1 MSSKK
6 SDPQHLPSPERS
18 ETLISL
24 TEEPP
29 RSIRSLPQE
38 LVNEVLLSCHLHSD
52 SPHPPLSRLLAC
64 VMMEIKEL
72 YPDPAGRP
80 TVNEFLFRALEDY
93 VLGLHRQHRDTLR
106 TTLHFSEFYR

>member
-6 SDPQHLPSPERS
+6 SDPQTLSSPERS
-18 ETLISL
+18 EALFSF

-29 RSIRSLPQE
+29 KYIRSLPQE
-38 LVNEVLLSCHLHSD
+38 LVNEVLLSCYLHSD
-52 SPHPPLSRLLAC
+52 SPRPPLSRLLAG
-64 VMMEIKEL
+64 VVLELKEV

-80 TVNEFLFRALEDY
+80 TVNEFLFRVLEDY
-93 VLGLHRQHRDTLR
+93 VLTLHRKHRDTLR